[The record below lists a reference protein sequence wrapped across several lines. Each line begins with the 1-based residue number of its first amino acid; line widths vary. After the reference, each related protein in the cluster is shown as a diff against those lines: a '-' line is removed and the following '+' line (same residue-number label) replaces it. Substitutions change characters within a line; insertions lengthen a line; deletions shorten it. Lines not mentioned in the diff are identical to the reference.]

1 MAKPKKKVAEN
12 KSETP
17 PETNTFQDRL
27 DQRIS
32 RRQAISRIG
41 AAAIGIGAVV
51 AAAAGGYYYV
61 STQGGQQRT
70 TITSSAGPI
79 RIDFF
84 IWQYGVQMVQDN
96 VARYNA
102 AHPESNVVLSS
113 VPQETYGDDV
123 ISRFSSAVPT
133 DILYSDVNYQI
144 LFGLD
149 SSRRGLF
156 PGDYKVQGRYHARL
170 PPWIP

>member
-32 RRQAISRIG
+32 RRQAISRMG
-41 AAAIGIGAVV
+41 AAAIGIGAVI

-70 TITSSAGPI
+70 TTTSSAGPI

-84 IWQYGVQMVQDN
+84 IWQYGVQMVQED
-96 VARYNA
+96 RK
-102 AHPESNVVLSS
+102 SVV
-113 VPQETYGDDV
+113 
-123 ISRFSSAVPT
+123 
-133 DILYSDVNYQI
+133 
-144 LFGLD
+144 
-149 SSRRGLF
+149 
-156 PGDYKVQGRYHARL
+156 
-170 PPWIP
+170 